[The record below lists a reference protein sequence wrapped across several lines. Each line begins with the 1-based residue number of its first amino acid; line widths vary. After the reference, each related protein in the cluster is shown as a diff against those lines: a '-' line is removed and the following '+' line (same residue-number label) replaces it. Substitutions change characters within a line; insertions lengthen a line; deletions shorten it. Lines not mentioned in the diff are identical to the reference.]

1 VCGQLIEA
9 RGDHLALDS
18 GVAVDVQAFT
28 ARARRLVNHDPVGD
42 NDLDVNAL
50 LTGDLLPGWY
60 EDW

>member
-1 VCGQLIEA
+1 M
-9 RGDHLALDS
+9 ALDS